1 MRLLMAALAVLV
13 GAGTAQADLRTEWVE
28 YSHGATKLKSYL
40 VYDDK
45 TADGVRSNVGKR
57 PAVFLVHRRNGM
69 DEGTLKSADLYARLG
84 YAVFAVDIFGFGQ
97 GVLPKTVPE
106 MTAQI
111 VTYYKDRALM
121 KARAQAGLDA
131 MLRNPMIDASR
142 VALVGYCFGGTV
154 GIEMAYAG
162 APLAA
167 TITIHGTFRDHVS
180 EDAKNIKGKALI
192 LHGAE
197 DQVSPVAEVNKI
209 VADLRKAKVDFQYEL
224 YSGAD
229 HGFSTPQNAAE
240 ERANVQSIASS
251 TRYLKELF
259 GR

>member
-1 MRLLMAALAVLV
+1 MRLVAAALAFVIT
-13 GAGTAQADLRTEWVE
+13 AGTAQADLRKEWVE
-28 YSHGATKLKSYL
+28 YNHGATKLKSYL

-45 TADGVRSNVGKR
+45 TAGKR

-69 DEGTLKSADLYARLG
+69 DENTLRSADLYARLG
-84 YAVFAVDIFGFGQ
+84 YAVFAVDMFGYGE

-111 VTYYKDRALM
+111 ITYYKNTALM

-131 MLRNPMIDASR
+131 MLKNPMIDASR
-142 VALVGYCFGGTV
+142 VALIGYCFGGTV

-162 APLAA
+162 APIAA
-167 TITIHGTFRDHVS
+167 TVTIHGSFREHAA
-180 EDAKNIKGKALI
+180 EDAKNIKGKVLI

-197 DQVSPVAEVNKI
+197 DKVAPLASVDKVI
-209 VADLRKAKVDFQYEL
+209 AALRAAKVPFHYEL
-224 YSGAD
+224 HSGAD

-240 ERANVQSIASS
+240 ERANAQSIESS

>member
-1 MRLLMAALAVLV
+1 MTMRLLTAALALLAA
-13 GAGTAQADLRTEWVE
+13 AGSAQADLRTEWVE

-40 VYDDK
+40 VHDDK
-45 TADGVRSNVGKR
+45 TAGKR
-57 PAVFLVHRRNGM
+57 PAVLLVHRRNGM
-69 DEGTLKSADLYARLG
+69 DANTLKSADLYARLG
-84 YAVFAVDIFGFGQ
+84 YAVFAVDMFGYGQ

-111 VTYYKDRALM
+111 LTYYKDTALM

-131 MLRNPMIDASR
+131 MLKNPMIDAAR
-142 VALVGYCFGGTV
+142 VALIGYCFGGTV

-167 TITIHGTFRDHVS
+167 TITIHGSFREHAS
-180 EDAKNIKGKALI
+180 EDAKNIKGKVLI

-197 DQVSPVAEVNKI
+197 DKVAPLTAVDKI
-209 VADLRKAKVDFQYEL
+209 IAALRKARVDFQYEL

-229 HGFSTPQNAAE
+229 HGFSTPQNPAE

>member
-1 MRLLMAALAVLV
+1 
-13 GAGTAQADLRTEWVE
+13 
-28 YSHGATKLKSYL
+28 
-40 VYDDK
+40 
-45 TADGVRSNVGKR
+45 
-57 PAVFLVHRRNGM
+57 
-69 DEGTLKSADLYARLG
+69 
-84 YAVFAVDIFGFGQ
+84 VFAVDMFGYGQ
-97 GVLPKTVPE
+97 GVLPKTIPD

-111 VTYYKDRALM
+111 LIYYKDRALM
-121 KARAQAGLDA
+121 KARAQAGLEA
-131 MLRNPMIDASR
+131 MLKHPTIDASH
-142 VALVGYCFGGTV
+142 VALIGYCFGGTV

-180 EDAKNIKGKALI
+180 EDAKNVKGKALI

-197 DQVSPVAEVNKI
+197 DKVSPLAEVNKI
-209 VADLRKAKVDFQYEL
+209 IADLRKARVDFQYEL

>member
-1 MRLLMAALAVLV
+1 MRLVAAALAVTV
-13 GAGTAQADLRTEWVE
+13 SAGSAQADLRKEWVE

-45 TADGVRSNVGKR
+45 TAGKR

-69 DEGTLKSADLYARLG
+69 DANTLKSADLYAGLG
-84 YAVFAVDIFGFGQ
+84 YAVFAVDMFGYGQ

-106 MTAQI
+106 MTEQI
-111 VTYYKDRALM
+111 LIYYKNTTLM

-131 MLRNPMIDASR
+131 MLKNPMIDASR
-142 VALVGYCFGGTV
+142 VALIGYCFGGTV

-162 APLAA
+162 APIAT
-167 TITIHGTFRDHVS
+167 TITIHGSFREHVA
-180 EDAKNIKGKALI
+180 EDAKNIKGSVLI

-197 DQVSPVAEVNKI
+197 DKVAPLAAVDKVI
-209 VADLRKAKVDFQYEL
+209 AALRAAKVAFQYEL

>member
-1 MRLLMAALAVLV
+1 MRLLTAALAVLV
-13 GAGTAQADLRTEWVE
+13 SAGTAQADLRTEWVE

-45 TADGVRSNVGKR
+45 TAGAGKR

-69 DEGTLKSADLYARLG
+69 DGGTLKSADLYARLG
-84 YAVFAVDIFGFGQ
+84 YVVFAVDMFGFGQ

-121 KARAQAGLDA
+121 KARAHAGLDA
-131 MLRNPMIDASR
+131 LLKNPMVDASR

-180 EDAKNIKGKALI
+180 EDARNIKGKALI

-209 VADLRKAKVDFQYEL
+209 IADLRKAKVNFQYEL

>member
-1 MRLLMAALAVLV
+1 MRLLTAALAVLV
-13 GAGTAQADLRTEWVE
+13 SAGTAQADLRTEWVE
-28 YSHGATKLKSYL
+28 YSHGATKLKSYV

-45 TADGVRSNVGKR
+45 AAGAGKR

-69 DEGTLKSADLYARLG
+69 DDGTLKSADLYARLG
-84 YAVFAVDIFGFGQ
+84 YAVFADDMFGFGQ

-121 KARAQAGLDA
+121 KARAQAGLEA
-131 MLRNPMIDASR
+131 LLKNPMIDASR
-142 VALVGYCFGGTV
+142 VALIGYCFGGTV

-162 APLAA
+162 APMAA
-167 TITIHGTFRDHVS
+167 TITIHGSFREHVA
-180 EDAKNIKGKALI
+180 EDAKNIKGKVLI

-197 DQVSPVAEVNKI
+197 DQVAPLAAVDKVIA
-209 VADLRKAKVDFQYEL
+209 ALRKAKVDFHYEL

-251 TRYLKELF
+251 TRYLKEVF

>member
-1 MRLLMAALAVLV
+1 MRLVAAALALLV
-13 GAGTAQADLRTEWVE
+13 GAGSAQADLRKEWVE

-45 TADGVRSNVGKR
+45 TAGKR

-69 DEGTLKSADLYARLG
+69 DANTLKSADLYAGLG
-84 YAVFAVDIFGFGQ
+84 YAVFAVDMFGYGE

-106 MTAQI
+106 MTKQI
-111 VTYYKDRALM
+111 LIYYKDTALM
-121 KARAQAGLDA
+121 KARAGAGLDA
-131 MLRNPMIDASR
+131 MLKNPMIDGSR
-142 VALVGYCFGGTV
+142 VALLGYCFGGTV

-162 APLAA
+162 APLAG
-167 TITIHGTFRDHVS
+167 TITIHGSFREHAS
-180 EDAKNIKGKALI
+180 EDAKNIKGKVLI

-197 DQVSPVAEVNKI
+197 DKVAPLTAVDKI
-209 VADLRKAKVDFQYEL
+209 IAALRKARVDFQYEL

-229 HGFSTPQNAAE
+229 HGFSTPQNPAE

>member
-1 MRLLMAALAVLV
+1 MRLVLAALALTAATV
-13 GAGTAQADLRTEWVE
+13 APAQADLRKEWVE

-40 VYDDK
+40 VYDAK
-45 TADGVRSNVGKR
+45 TAGRR
-57 PAVFLVHRRNGM
+57 PAVFLIHRRNGM
-69 DEGTLKSADLYARLG
+69 DENTLKSADLYAGLG
-84 YAVFAVDIFGFGQ
+84 YAVFAVDMFGYGE

-106 MTAQI
+106 MTARI
-111 VTYYKDRALM
+111 VTFYKDRPAM
-121 KARAQAGLDA
+121 RARAGAGFDA
-131 MLRNPMIDASR
+131 LLKHPVVDAAR
-142 VALVGYCFGGTV
+142 VASLGYCFGGTV

-162 APLAA
+162 APMAA

-180 EDAKNIKGKALI
+180 EDARNIKGKVQI

-209 VADLRKAKVDFQYEL
+209 IADLRKAKIAFHYEL

-229 HGFSTPQNAAE
+229 HGFATPQNPAE
-240 ERANVQSIASS
+240 ERANAQSIASS